1 MKRSKWLVLLAM
13 LFAFSMVAAACGN
26 DDEPKADDG
35 GSGGTVEKFDV
46 SVYFQGA
53 LTGPYNYLVVPSFQG
68 AQLAVD
74 ELNADPDFPATIELK
89 KGDTQGSGDAAPP
102 VLEEVTG
109 DETTVAVIGPGFS
122 GESAVSGDTY
132 NDSQIPFISPSA
144 TNTAL
149 ADEGWEYWYRGV
161 GNDASQG
168 GIAGEF
174 IAKTIKPAKLFIAH
188 DKSEYGQPLAET
200 VQTTA
205 EDAGVEVV
213 GFEGIEAGQED
224 YSSLVSTV
232 KSSGAD
238 FMFFGGYDA
247 DFGKI
252 VKQARDEGVDIGI
265 MSGDGSLSSTT
276 LDLAGADATD
286 VYLIAPTNIGGEFV
300 SKYNDEVGGDASS
313 VPVYAAEGYDV
324 ANLIGNGIKDAVDN
338 GATGDDVQAIRD
350 GIKAYFDGLIDDPY
364 QGEAKPYAFD
374 EKHEIAADDPKTLF
388 YLYKVVDGELT
399 QLGSA
404 EELLGEG

>member
-1 MKRSKWLVLLAM
+1 M
-13 LFAFSMVAAACGN
+13 LFAFSMVAAACGK
-26 DDEPKADDG
+26 DEAPSSGTG
-35 GSGGTVEKFDV
+35 GTSGGAVEKVDV

-68 AQLAVD
+68 AQLAID
-74 ELNADPDFPATIELK
+74 EFNADPDFPATITLK

-102 VLEEVTG
+102 VLEEVTS
-109 DETTVAVIGPGFS
+109 DESTVAVIGPGFS

-132 NDSQIPFISPSA
+132 NDSKIPFISPSA

-149 ADEGWEYWYRGV
+149 ADEGWDYWYRGV
-161 GNDASQG
+161 GNDAAQG

-174 IAKTIKPAKLFIAH
+174 IAKTIKPTKLFIAH

-205 EDAGVEVV
+205 KDAGIDVV

-252 VKQARDEGVDIGI
+252 VKQARDEGVDIGL

-276 LDLAGADATD
+276 LDLAGPTATD
-286 VYLIAPTNIGGEFV
+286 VYLIAPTNIGGDFV
-300 SKYNDEVGGDASS
+300 SRYNDEVGGNASS

-324 ANLIGNGIKDAVDN
+324 ASLIGNGIKTALEG
-338 GATGDDVQAIRD
+338 GASMDDVQTVRD
-350 GIKAYFDGLIDDPY
+350 GIKAYLDGLKDNPF
-364 QGEAKPYAFD
+364 QGVAKPYAFD
-374 EKHEIAADDPKTLF
+374 DKHEIAADDPKTLF

-404 EELLGEG
+404 ETLLGEG